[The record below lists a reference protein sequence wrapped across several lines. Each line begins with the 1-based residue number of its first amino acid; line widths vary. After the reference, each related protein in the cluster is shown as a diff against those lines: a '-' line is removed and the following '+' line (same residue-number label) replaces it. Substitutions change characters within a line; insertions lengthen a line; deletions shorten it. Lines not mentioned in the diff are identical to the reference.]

1 MQNYRRSSGF
11 PAFLVLTTTP
21 VGYTVVPQFTQEQVE
36 ALTGKV
42 SNPDLQIA
50 NPSLEMANSSL
61 EPLGSEA
68 PSQHH

>member
-1 MQNYRRSSGF
+1 M
-11 PAFLVLTTTP
+11 TP

-50 NPSLEMANSSL
+50 NPSLEIANSSL